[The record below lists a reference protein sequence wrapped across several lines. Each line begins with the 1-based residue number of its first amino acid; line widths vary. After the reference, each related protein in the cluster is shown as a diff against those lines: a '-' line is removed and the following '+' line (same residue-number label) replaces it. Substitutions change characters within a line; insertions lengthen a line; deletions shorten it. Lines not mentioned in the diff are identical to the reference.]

1 MDIQGCLKLFH
12 NVSPGYVIN
21 MCQVVSGIVYQTS
34 LVRPPLKTGL
44 HTVFGFTKECYKM
57 MLIDLLISRYSGL
70 NVGVFGLLVSSKNKY
85 EKDLSNFD
93 FLILILYTVVRRLG
107 RV

>member
-1 MDIQGCLKLFH
+1 
-12 NVSPGYVIN
+12 
-21 MCQVVSGIVYQTS
+21 
-34 LVRPPLKTGL
+34 
-44 HTVFGFTKECYKM
+44 
-57 MLIDLLISRYSGL
+57 MLIDLLIFRYSGL

-93 FLILILYTVVRRLG
+93 FPILILYTVVRRVG